1 MPLDKKFIMKI
12 CFLTIEYPHPK
23 TGSSGGIGT
32 SILNLAKGLLLLEHE
47 VSIIIYGQ
55 PKDEIFHDNGITFY
69 CVKNI
74 KIKGLSLFLTQ
85 KKVQKLINTLVK
97 ENKIELIEVHDWT
110 GFTSFI
116 KPICPVIVK
125 LHGSDTYFC
134 HLENRPVKW
143 INKFLE
149 NRALHQANGII
160 SVSNF
165 TAQVTKQL
173 FHLNKEI
180 AIIPNAIDTN
190 QFEAITEPK
199 NSESILYFGTLI
211 RKKGLLELPF
221 IFNEVY
227 KRKPSAK
234 LILVG
239 KDASDIVTNSKSTWQ
254 LMQPLFDKNAIQ
266 NVTYLG
272 TVSYSEI
279 KSIIQD
285 ATLCVFPTFAEA
297 LPVSWLEAMAMQK
310 PIVASNIGWSTD
322 IIDNEIDGYLV
333 DPKRHNEFSNRILE
347 LLNDKNLQSQIGSN
361 ARKKITTKFSI
372 EIVAQQ
378 SVDFYQKFLNN

>member
-1 MPLDKKFIMKI
+1 MPLDKKEIMKI
-12 CFLTIEYPHPK
+12 GFLTIEYPHPK

-55 PKDEIFHDNGITFY
+55 PKDEIFQENGITFY
-69 CVKNI
+69 CIKNI
-74 KIKGLSLFLTQ
+74 KVKGLSLLLTQ
-85 KKVQKLINTLVK
+85 KKVEKLINTLVQ
-97 ENKIELIEVHDWT
+97 ENKIDLIETHDWT
-110 GFTSFI
+110 GFTAFI
-116 KPICPVIVK
+116 KPNCPVIVR

-143 INKFLE
+143 SNKFLE

-165 TAQVTKQL
+165 TAKVTKEL

-190 QFEAITEPK
+190 QFEAISEPK
-199 NSESILYFGTLI
+199 NSDAILYFGTLI
-211 RKKGLLELPF
+211 RKKGLLELPL
-221 IFNEVY
+221 IFNEVI
-227 KRKPSAK
+227 KNRPTAK

-239 KDASDIVTNSKSTWQ
+239 KDASDIATNSGSTWQ

-266 NVTYLG
+266 NVTYFG

-279 KSIIQD
+279 KSIIQN

-310 PIVASNIGWSTD
+310 PIVAFNIGWATD
-322 IIDNEIDGYLV
+322 IVDNEIDGYLV
-333 DPKRHNEFSNRILE
+333 DPKNHNEFSNRILE